1 MHTNHNT
8 GKEPQVAENVHA
20 AFLIDQSGSMNPL
33 VDDVIGGYNQFV
45 ANQRKAKVAGDC
57 TFTAVQFDTTEP
69 FKVINDATPISEVSD
84 LTPAD
89 YRPNGGT
96 PLLDALGRL
105 IRTIEKRVD
114 TSKVPED
121 QIVVVFTDGHENAST
136 EWTREDLFRVI
147 TQKENDGW
155 TFIFMGANQDAYDTG
170 RRLGIKH
177 ENIQNFKNDGRGT
190 RTAMD
195 AVDKSLLSYR
205 QAAPSQKRLRKSD
218 FYGGVKDA
226 EKDLQTRK

>member
-45 ANQRKAKVAGDC
+45 ANQRKAEVAGDC

-84 LTPAD
+84 LAPAD

>member
-45 ANQRKAKVAGDC
+45 ANQRKAEVAGDC

-147 TQKENDGW
+147 TEKENDGW

-177 ENIQNFKNDGRGT
+177 ENIQNFKNDGQGT

-218 FYGGVKDA
+218 FYLGVKDA
-226 EKDLQTRK
+226 EKDLRTRK